1 MEEAILKNDI
11 DTIKYL
17 LEHGYDPNSK
27 TEAGTPLIFI
37 STNLEILK
45 LLLDYGADSQCP
57 DEYGFIL
64 QEYCDNSETLSL
76 LNKPRN
82 VILVAETKTIKYNET
97 LRLRKKRAKTLRAK
111 KQTKAPAQSD

>member
-1 MEEAILKNDI
+1 MEEAIHKNDI

-17 LEHGYDPNSK
+17 LEQGHDPNSK
-27 TEAGTPLIFI
+27 TEVGTPLIFI

-45 LLLDYGADSQCP
+45 LLLDYGADACCP
-57 DEYGFIL
+57 DEYGFVL
-64 QEYCDNSETLSL
+64 QDYTDNDEALSL

-97 LRLRKKRAKTLRAK
+97 LRLRKKRAKTLRIK
-111 KQTKAPAQSD
+111 KIKEPVQSD